1 MQIVLRTHQSSAGC
15 CNRCPG
21 VAAQSAIRMLAGF
34 LKCAGRAERHAAGH
48 DLSSGQARHDR
59 LARRCAPLSFHNFE
73 RPMGTAVGQDALA
86 IGTKEQ
92 IWLLKSAPDIAPQI
106 DPSGTYHDCYLARSS
121 HFSGDIQCHEMAF
134 CGGELWIVNT
144 LFSCL
149 CTLGQ
154 RYSFV
159 PRWQPPFIT
168 GLAAEDRCH
177 LNGLAIEDAEPRYVT
192 ALGETDA
199 PAVGA
204 KVKPATAA

>member
-1 MQIVLRTHQSSAGC
+1 M
-15 CNRCPG
+15 
-21 VAAQSAIRMLAGF
+21 
-34 LKCAGRAERHAAGH
+34 
-48 DLSSGQARHDR
+48 
-59 LARRCAPLSFHNFE
+59 
-73 RPMGTAVGQDALA
+73 
-86 IGTKEQ
+86 
-92 IWLLKSAPDIAPQI
+92 
-106 DPSGTYHDCYLARSS
+106 ARSS

-149 CTLGQ
+149 CTLGP

-177 LNGLAIEDAEPRYVT
+177 LNGLAIEDREPRYVT

-199 PAVGA
+199 PRGWREGKASGGCLIEIASGSSVARGFCMPHSPRVYGGQVFLLNSGTGALVRSTARVASSTSLPGSPDTSVGYRSITTLRSSDCQRSA
-204 KVKPATAA
+204 KRRPLAAFLWPSGVTS